1 MSGFAQIAGWPK
13 AKPGNQM
20 YFHFLGEMIQYT
32 VSHQALVTMKEIM
45 KDNKNNDNDDDD
57 ENINNNNNS
66 DNVNHDHSSSLVK
79 ATTNQQQPQKQQQQ
93 LSGQQ
98 QQHEGGLISFAP
110 TFSSINLISLLGP
123 LGLIQ
128 HVFTL
133 WELLITGQDIIV
145 IASTPSQCS
154 EIVLALG

>member
-20 YFHFLGEMIQYT
+20 YFHFLGEMIQFT
-32 VSHQALVTMKEIM
+32 VSHQALIM
-45 KDNKNNDNDDDD
+45 MVRNDDDNGD
-57 ENINNNNNS
+57 DQDDNS
-66 DNVNHDHSSSLVK
+66 KSSSSSSSSSSSLVK
-79 ATTNQQQPQKQQQQ
+79 ATKQDQQQQQQQ
-93 LSGQQ
+93 LSG
-98 QQHEGGLISFAP
+98 GGLISFAP

-133 WELLITGQDIIV
+133 WELLITGQDII
-145 IASTPSQCS
+145 IITSTPSQCS

>member
-45 KDNKNNDNDDDD
+45 KNINNDDDNNNINDNNDN
-57 ENINNNNNS
+57 NNC
-66 DNVNHDHSSSLVK
+66 DNGNYDHSSSLVK
-79 ATTNQQQPQKQQQQ
+79 ATKNH
-93 LSGQQ
+93 Q

-133 WELLITGQDIIV
+133 WELLITGQDIFV

>member
-32 VSHQALVTMKEIM
+32 VSHQALVTMKKIM
-45 KDNKNNDNDDDD
+45 KDDNNNDYDDDD
-57 ENINNNNNS
+57 DNS
-66 DNVNHDHSSSLVK
+66 DNGNHDHSTSLVK
-79 ATTNQQQPQKQQQQ
+79 ATTNHHQQQQQQQQQ

>member
-32 VSHQALVTMKEIM
+32 VSHQALVTMKKIM
-45 KDNKNNDNDDDD
+45 KDDNNNDYDDDD
-57 ENINNNNNS
+57 NNS
-66 DNVNHDHSSSLVK
+66 DNGNHDHSTSLVK
-79 ATTNQQQPQKQQQQ
+79 ATTNHHQQQQQQQ
-93 LSGQQ
+93 LSGQH

>member
-32 VSHQALVTMKEIM
+32 VSHQALVTMKKIM
-45 KDNKNNDNDDDD
+45 KDNNNDD
-57 ENINNNNNS
+57 
-66 DNVNHDHSSSLVK
+66 DNVNHDHSSSPVK
-79 ATTNQQQPQKQQQQ
+79 ATTNQQQQ
-93 LSGQQ
+93 LSGQQQ

>member
-32 VSHQALVTMKEIM
+32 VSHQALVTMKKIM
-45 KDNKNNDNDDDD
+45 KDNNNDD
-57 ENINNNNNS
+57 
-66 DNVNHDHSSSLVK
+66 DNVNHDHSSSPVK
-79 ATTNQQQPQKQQQQ
+79 ATTNQQQQ
-93 LSGQQ
+93 LSGQQQQ